1 VIFPC
6 PFRISAQFGFSPR
19 KDFKLS
25 QYVLEDKNSVE
36 LCDNIEF
43 GKDGQP
49 YYVAGPND
57 NVEYIMRQLE
67 SKAGEENFKYLY
79 RSDECFHEAQ
89 D

>member
-1 VIFPC
+1 M
-6 PFRISAQFGFSPR
+6 
-19 KDFKLS
+19 S